1 MLLRNNGW
9 TMKHIAFIS
18 EKDGSSLK
26 EKVEEW
32 KEENK
37 DLIIE
42 IVDVEYS
49 ENADVYYAT
58 VTYLD

>member
-1 MLLRNNGW
+1 
-9 TMKHIAFIS
+9 MKHIAFIS
-18 EKDGSSLK
+18 ERDGSSLK

-32 KEENK
+32 IEENK

-42 IVDVEYS
+42 VVDIEYS
-49 ENADVYYAT
+49 ENANVYYAT